1 MTQLPTRELRAPR
14 VAYNVTYN
22 YDREGALV
30 DQILEGAL
38 DREPSSPRADV
49 ADVAGLPDDE
59 DSLDDFGSD
68 DDADDAA
75 EDALRRATRHLSP
88 QKRSPSRSP
97 RSRSPRSPRSPEP
110 PDVPAPERNSSPRPS
125 RGRRSH
131 ADDRKRPS
139 SGGSSADGRPR
150 RRRRGRRVDCPR
162 TGHRRGRRGLVTAA
176 AAAWI
181 FRGAPGFS
189 EDGLL
194 RPSSAEYPRRR
205 RRDASMPT
213 PQECSKTGI
222 VLRPPRGSVSAPVA
236 ATPRSPAGY
245 SVERSPA
252 G

>member
-110 PDVPAPERNSSPRPS
+110 PDVPAPERNSPPRHS

-131 ADDRKRPS
+131 ANDRKRPS
-139 SGGSSADGRPR
+139 SGGSSADGPR

-162 TGHRRGRRGLVTAA
+162 TGHRRGRRVDIPRSPRILGGRPFTAVLRGISASPPPRRQHANAARVRENGHRLAA
-176 AAAWI
+176 AARI
-181 FRGAPGFS
+181 
-189 EDGLL
+189 
-194 RPSSAEYPRRR
+194 
-205 RRDASMPT
+205 
-213 PQECSKTGI
+213 
-222 VLRPPRGSVSAPVA
+222 VSAPVA